1 MNYPLISKYYDA
13 IKLAE
18 DYRNQLAHLRPVRYE
33 DDILVI
39 STGNF
44 A

>member
-18 DYRNQLAHLRPVRYE
+18 DYRNQLSHLGLVLYE
-33 DDILVI
+33 NDILV
-39 STGNF
+39 SSGNF

>member
-1 MNYPLISKYYDA
+1 MNYPLRLKNDKA

-18 DYRNQLAHLRPVRYE
+18 GNRDQLSHLGLVLYE
-33 DDILVI
+33 NDILA

>member
-1 MNYPLISKYYDA
+1 MNYPLRLKYDDA

-18 DYRNQLAHLRPVRYE
+18 GNRDQLSHLGLLLYE
-33 DDILVI
+33 NDILV
-39 STGNF
+39 SSGNF